1 MIDSGNMGEGAGMAD
16 AVETGEHGWL
26 EHLPVTLFAVLMGL
40 FGLALALHAAVASH
54 FWAARLALGATW
66 IGVAVF
72 ALIGAL
78 YVAKAIRH
86 PQAVAGEWNHPV
98 KLAFF
103 PTISISLLLMATA
116 LSGPYPAVAEPVWI
130 AGMALQGVLTIA
142 VISGWIS
149 HRSFQV
155 GHLTP
160 AWFIPAVGNVIVPV
174 AGAGFG
180 WIEVSWLFFSAG
192 LIFWIVL
199 LTLVFN
205 RLIFHD
211 PIPGRLFPTMVIL
224 IAPPAVAFVAW
235 VRLTGGVDAGGRVL
249 VNLAYVFAA
258 LVLVQVPK
266 LAKLPFALSWWALS
280 FPLAALSIASFT
292 YGRAIE
298 SAAHEAI
305 GLVVL
310 AALTAV
316 VGGLAARTL
325 VAASRGEICRP
336 D

>member
-1 MIDSGNMGEGAGMAD
+1 MAD
-16 AVETGEHGWL
+16 AVETDEHGWL

-40 FGLALALHAAVASH
+40 FGLALALHAAVASY
-54 FWAARLALGATW
+54 FWAARLALGTTW
-66 IGVAVF
+66 VGVAAF
-72 ALIGAL
+72 ALIAAL
-78 YVAKAIRH
+78 YVAKAVRH
-86 PQAVAGEWNHPV
+86 PQAVAAEWNHPV

-116 LSGPYPAVAEPVWI
+116 LSGPYPAIAEPLWVL
-130 AGMALQGVLTIA
+130 GMAGQGVLTLA

-174 AGAGFG
+174 AGVGFG
-180 WIEVSWLFFSAG
+180 WVEVSWLFFSAG
-192 LIFWIVL
+192 MIFWLVL

-224 IAPPAVAFVAW
+224 IAPPAVAFVSYA
-235 VRLTGGVDAGGRVL
+235 RLTGGVDPGAKML
-249 VNLAYVFAA
+249 MNLAYVFAA
-258 LVLVQVPK
+258 LVVVQVPK
-266 LAKLPFALSWWALS
+266 LLKLPFALSWWALS

-292 YGRAIE
+292 YGRAIA
-298 SAAHEAI
+298 SPVHEVI
-305 GLVVL
+305 GLLVL
-310 AALTAV
+310 GALTAV
-316 VGGLAARTL
+316 VGGLGARTL
-325 VAASRGEICRP
+325 LAAARGEICRP
-336 D
+336 E